1 MGLANDFLWCR
12 ATENKP
18 TLVSIKFG
26 TNCSMTL
33 FDVSNLLT
41 ACDNSF
47 HDDVIK
53 WKHFPRYWPFV
64 RGTTGHRWVVSLTK
78 ASDTELLYFL
88 WSAPEQTVEQTIE
101 MSVTWDA
108 IALIMTSLWWLCTS
122 DAYVYMCVLL
132 DWAIIC
138 SENNL
143 SPTLHQAI
151 TLTNANPLS
160 AGLSGT
166 NFREKR
172 RIKRRKSSNQ

>member
-33 FDVSNLLT
+33 FDVSNLHT

-64 RGTTGHRWVVSLTK
+64 RGNHRSPVGGFPHKGQWHGAFICFFDLRPNKRLSKQSRCRWPETPSRLSWRHCDDYAPVTHMYICVCYWIGPLFAQKITCRLLCIKSL
-78 ASDTELLYFL
+78 
-88 WSAPEQTVEQTIE
+88 P
-101 MSVTWDA
+101 
-108 IALIMTSLWWLCTS
+108 
-122 DAYVYMCVLL
+122 
-132 DWAIIC
+132 
-138 SENNL
+138 
-143 SPTLHQAI
+143 
-151 TLTNANPLS
+151 
-160 AGLSGT
+160 
-166 NFREKR
+166 
-172 RIKRRKSSNQ
+172 